1 MLGGKILEFIHIC
14 QIAPHKSYT
23 RATPCNG
30 EGRAQ
35 NASDWAFIRECQRPL
50 SWHIHWLTSQ
60 AIIILNP
67 SAALTKQTT
76 LAYNA
81 LFPDFRDTLL
91 SRFFFI
97 PFAGF
102 SFGSSCNISGPQS
115 CSSCLHASNICGRCS
130 QVTHGKCPHL
140 PEVLGCLTVRCWETR
155 KPFCWD

>member
-1 MLGGKILEFIHIC
+1 MLGGKILEFIQIC

-23 RATPCNG
+23 RATPSNG

-35 NASDWAFIRECQRPL
+35 NASDRAFIRECQQPL
-50 SWHIHWLTSQ
+50 SWHIHWL
-60 AIIILNP
+60 LLRP
-67 SAALTKQTT
+67 LSAALTKQTT

-81 LFPDFRDTLL
+81 LFLGFMDTLL

-102 SFGSSCNISGPQS
+102 SFGSFCNITVPQS
-115 CSSCLHASNICGRCS
+115 CSSCLHASNICDRCS
-130 QVTHGKCPHL
+130 RITRAKCPHL
-140 PEVLGCLTVRCWETR
+140 LPWGVLGCLTVKCWETM